1 MKKIL
6 FLILLTLLLSSCHRT
21 QLYWTKPD
29 FSEQEF
35 LKDRYEC
42 QYQSEILFAQLSA
55 GKYTSI
61 TARGDANQN
70 FSMCMKARGYN
81 QVPKTSDY
89 EYVVK

>member
-6 FLILLTLLLSSCHRT
+6 FLIIITLLLSSCGPK
-21 QLYWTKPD
+21 LYWTKPN

-70 FSMCMKARGYN
+70 FSMCMRARGYN